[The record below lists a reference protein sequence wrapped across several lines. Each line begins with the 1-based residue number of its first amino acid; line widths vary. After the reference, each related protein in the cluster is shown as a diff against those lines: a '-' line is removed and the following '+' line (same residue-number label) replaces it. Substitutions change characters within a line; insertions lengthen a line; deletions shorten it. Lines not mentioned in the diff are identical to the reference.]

1 MAMVMAMAIGHA
13 SFVLLLI
20 SRKQAGEATEL
31 GLYIH
36 AIYPS

>member
-1 MAMVMAMAIGHA
+1 MAMALSIGHA
-13 SFVLLLI
+13 GFVLLLI

-31 GLYIH
+31 GLYIY